1 MKKQKFNF
9 EYLVDVVNGFSP
21 CMNDYLYVYDLKNDT
36 YFITESALERFRLPG
51 NLFHNVV
58 ESHALF
64 TYPDDVPMLQ
74 DDLGKLLRGEQK
86 MHDLRYR
93 WLSKEGEP
101 IWINCKGRI
110 LADEEGEA
118 AFLVGCINEI
128 GRRQEADNVSGL
140 LGENLLKEYWP
151 NMISEYPV
159 ALLRIGIDGF
169 KEINERL
176 GNEYGDMV
184 LKEVAKSIEQCLEEG
199 QSVFRLFADEFLV
212 VDVKHDSVEE
222 LADLYDQVR
231 KSIDVLLTLHHYE
244 VLYTIS
250 GGITQGDAVDAD
262 YMKTM
267 KYSEFALQE
276 AKRRGKNQ
284 VYLYEK
290 QDYEDWRKKRN
301 LMNMLR
307 RCVTD
312 GFKGFHLYFQPIIS
326 KDEDLLYSEAL
337 LRFQDEDGTWIS
349 PVEVIPLL
357 EESGLIIPVGKW
369 VMEQAFT
376 CCREFQK
383 YRKDYKVSINV
394 SYIQILKSPIC
405 TNLLEAVHKAG
416 ITPDSVV
423 IELTESGYLEKSKA
437 VVSAW
442 NKLKEYGFRIA
453 VDDFGTGYSNLQ
465 NIGELGPNIVKIDRT
480 FTMKALSNEY
490 ESELLKHII
499 YMVHSIQ
506 LVVVIEGIETSQE
519 LVRIREMDPDYIQ
532 GYYYSKP
539 CSGAEFCD
547 KFIVSKEGKV

>member
-1 MKKQKFNF
+1 M
-9 EYLVDVVNGFSP
+9 
-21 CMNDYLYVYDLKNDT
+21 
-36 YFITESALERFRLPG
+36 
-51 NLFHNVV
+51 
-58 ESHALF
+58 
-64 TYPDDVPMLQ
+64 
-74 DDLGKLLRGEQK
+74 
-86 MHDLRYR
+86 
-93 WLSKEGEP
+93 
-101 IWINCKGRI
+101 
-110 LADEEGEA
+110 
-118 AFLVGCINEI
+118 
-128 GRRQEADNVSGL
+128 SGL

-176 GNEYGDMV
+176 GTEYGDMV

-405 TNLLEAVHKAG
+405 TDLLEAVHKAG

-442 NKLKEYGFRIA
+442 NKLKEYEFRIA
-453 VDDFGTGYSNLQ
+453 VDDFGTGYSSLNYIKQLPLDIIKVDKTFIDDIVEDDYAQ
-465 NIGELGPNIVKIDRT
+465 AFIKLIVDLSKTIGTKIVVEGVEHKEQ
-480 FTMKALSNEY
+480 F
-490 ESELLKHII
+490 ELLKSLG
-499 YMVHSIQ
+499 V
-506 LVVVIEGIETSQE
+506 
-519 LVRIREMDPDYIQ
+519 DYIQ
-532 GYYYSKP
+532 GYYFGKP
-539 CSGAEFCD
+539 VPANIFEE
-547 KFIVSKEGKV
+547 KNLEGRLGE

>member
-383 YRKDYKVSINV
+383 YRKDYKVSILH
-394 SYIQILKSPIC
+394 S
-405 TNLLEAVHKAG
+405 
-416 ITPDSVV
+416 
-423 IELTESGYLEKSKA
+423 
-437 VVSAW
+437 
-442 NKLKEYGFRIA
+442 
-453 VDDFGTGYSNLQ
+453 
-465 NIGELGPNIVKIDRT
+465 DRCLVQKV
-480 FTMKALSNEY
+480 MK
-490 ESELLKHII
+490 
-499 YMVHSIQ
+499 
-506 LVVVIEGIETSQE
+506 
-519 LVRIREMDPDYIQ
+519 
-532 GYYYSKP
+532 
-539 CSGAEFCD
+539 
-547 KFIVSKEGKV
+547 

>member
-176 GNEYGDMV
+176 GTEYGDMV

-222 LADLYDQVR
+222 LADL
-231 KSIDVLLTLHHYE
+231 
-244 VLYTIS
+244 
-250 GGITQGDAVDAD
+250 
-262 YMKTM
+262 
-267 KYSEFALQE
+267 
-276 AKRRGKNQ
+276 
-284 VYLYEK
+284 
-290 QDYEDWRKKRN
+290 
-301 LMNMLR
+301 
-307 RCVTD
+307 
-312 GFKGFHLYFQPIIS
+312 
-326 KDEDLLYSEAL
+326 
-337 LRFQDEDGTWIS
+337 
-349 PVEVIPLL
+349 
-357 EESGLIIPVGKW
+357 
-369 VMEQAFT
+369 
-376 CCREFQK
+376 
-383 YRKDYKVSINV
+383 
-394 SYIQILKSPIC
+394 
-405 TNLLEAVHKAG
+405 
-416 ITPDSVV
+416 
-423 IELTESGYLEKSKA
+423 
-437 VVSAW
+437 
-442 NKLKEYGFRIA
+442 
-453 VDDFGTGYSNLQ
+453 
-465 NIGELGPNIVKIDRT
+465 
-480 FTMKALSNEY
+480 
-490 ESELLKHII
+490 
-499 YMVHSIQ
+499 
-506 LVVVIEGIETSQE
+506 
-519 LVRIREMDPDYIQ
+519 
-532 GYYYSKP
+532 
-539 CSGAEFCD
+539 
-547 KFIVSKEGKV
+547 